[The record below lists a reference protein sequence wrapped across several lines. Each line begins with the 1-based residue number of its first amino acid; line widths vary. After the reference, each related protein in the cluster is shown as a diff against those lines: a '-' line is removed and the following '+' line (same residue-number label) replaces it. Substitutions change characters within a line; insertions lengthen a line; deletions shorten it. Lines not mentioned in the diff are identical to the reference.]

1 MPILH
6 LQSKG
11 HNRAPDGT
19 ITPLPSA
26 VVLAARGP
34 CVQVTLGIS
43 KSFAQQLQQQG
54 QSLPQPVSGLA
65 LIDTGA
71 ISTCI
76 DAGIASRIGLPVID
90 VVNMA
95 SASHASTQ
103 QNIHPVQIEVVGLP
117 ISIDA
122 PRSMGVLLA
131 NQGLIALLGRDVLQQ
146 CTLFYNG
153 LTGQITLSI

>member
-1 MPILH
+1 M
-6 LQSKG
+6 
-11 HNRAPDGT
+11 
-19 ITPLPSA
+19 
-26 VVLAARGP
+26 
-34 CVQVTLGIS
+34 
-43 KSFAQQLQQQG
+43 
-54 QSLPQPVSGLA
+54 
-65 LIDTGA
+65 
-71 ISTCI
+71 
-76 DAGIASRIGLPVID
+76 GLPVID
-90 VVNMA
+90 VVNMS
-95 SASHASTQ
+95 SASQASTQ